1 MVHTTAD
8 RPSFQI
14 KRLTR
19 AQRSAFTL
27 IELLV
32 VIAIISIL
40 MSLLLPALKSTRE
53 TAQMTK
59 CSVNLRQLATA
70 AAVRAGDYKGEF
82 STGPS
87 DNRRDRSYGA
97 FNEKGWI
104 ADYVNGEYAT
114 PGQALCPS
122 SPGRAT
128 QNLNFS
134 RINDNPYR
142 SFSSTEV
149 SQLVSEGY
157 NSNYCQTWFMAFT
170 EMKNITFNGES
181 DYAKDPSR
189 TVGPLRDYWIKGAAT
204 PSTVPLFGDGSVK
217 DLTDRVDL
225 DGDGTAETTAAKA
238 LTDGPRAT
246 IIAGRGGPY
255 FGRQDYSDLG
265 PVHGKGSY
273 VITGG
278 ANHDRYYG
286 QIGFADGT
294 VRTFADTHRDGEFG
308 GTSRV
313 ERGFTTII
321 YHELEG
327 KVFGGWLSRTG
338 LSF

>member
-1 MVHTTAD
+1 MTYRSNPRHDIPAFAV
-8 RPSFQI
+8 
-14 KRLTR
+14 L
-19 AQRSAFTL
+19 RSAGFTL

-40 MSLLLPALKSTRE
+40 VSLLLPALKSTRE
-53 TAQMTK
+53 TAQLTK
-59 CSVNLRQLATA
+59 CAVNLRQLATA
-70 AAVRAGDYKGEF
+70 ATVHAGDFKGAF
-82 STGPS
+82 STGAS
-87 DNRRDRSYGA
+87 DNRSDRSLGA

-104 ADYVNGEYAT
+104 ADFVNGQYAG

-122 SPGRAT
+122 SPGQAT

-134 RINDNPYR
+134 RMNDNPHR
-142 SFSSTEV
+142 AFSAAQIA
-149 SQLVSEGY
+149 QLVVEGY
-157 NSNYCQTWFMAFT
+157 NSNYCQTWFMAHT
-170 EMKNITFNGES
+170 DMKTLAFNGES
-181 DYAKDPSR
+181 DYAKNPSR
-189 TVGPLRDYWIKGAAT
+189 TVGPLRDHWIMGAAT
-204 PSTVPLFGDGSVK
+204 PSSVPLFGDGSVK

-225 DGDGTAETTAAKA
+225 DGNGSLETTASKA

-246 IIAGRGGPY
+246 AIPNRSGTV

-265 PVHGKGSY
+265 PTHGKGSF
-273 VITGG
+273 VLAGG

-286 QIGFADGT
+286 QIGFADGS
-294 VRTFADTHRDGEFG
+294 VKSFADTRRDSEFG
-308 GTSRV
+308 GTTTRV

-327 KVFGGWLSRTG
+327 KVFGGWLSRPG